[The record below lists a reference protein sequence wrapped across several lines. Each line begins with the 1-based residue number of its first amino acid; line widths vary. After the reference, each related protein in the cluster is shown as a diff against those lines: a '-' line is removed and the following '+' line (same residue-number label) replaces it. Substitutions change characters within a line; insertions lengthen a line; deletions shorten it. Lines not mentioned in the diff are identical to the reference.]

1 MIQKQQK
8 IANELYNLMDG
19 CINKYG
25 IYFFFLTF
33 ILSFSHDFII

>member
-25 IYFFFLTF
+25 NYILLTF
-33 ILSFSHDFII
+33 LSHDFII